1 MKKKLPLILIAALLV
16 AGGVYKFALA
26 EPKAKPKHKIEGE
39 VYVLP
44 REFLVNLRDGRF
56 ARLNVGLVFAHGYSS
71 AIAAEEAAKH
81 GGGKKG
87 GAPKPVEGFG
97 VLPQEPFV
105 RDIITDKLS
114 AATARQITS
123 GERREKLKKR
133 IVRKI
138 NKTTDVKVEEVLFT
152 DVAVQ

>member
-1 MKKKLPLILIAALLV
+1 MKKKLPIIVIVALLLS
-16 AGGVYKFALA
+16 GGVYKFALA
-26 EPKAKPKHKIEGE
+26 EPEAKPKYKIEGE

-44 REFLVNLRDGRF
+44 TEFMVNLRDGRF
-56 ARLNVGLVFAHGYSS
+56 ARLNVGLIFAHGYSS

-81 GGGKKG
+81 AGGKKG
-87 GAPKPVEGFG
+87 AAKPVEGFG
-97 VLPQEPFV
+97 ILPQEPFV
-105 RDIITDKLS
+105 RDIVTDTLS
-114 AATARQITS
+114 AATARQLTS

-133 IVRKI
+133 VARRI

>member
-1 MKKKLPLILIAALLV
+1 MKKKLPIILVAALLL

-26 EPKAKPKHKIEGE
+26 EPAAKPKHKIEGE

-44 REFLVNLRDGRF
+44 TEFVVNLRDGRF
-56 ARLNVGLVFAHGYSS
+56 ARLNVGLIFDHSYSS

-81 GGGKKG
+81 AGGKTAAKL
-87 GAPKPVEGFG
+87 VEGFG
-97 VLPQEPFV
+97 ILPQEPFV
-105 RDIITDKLS
+105 RDIVTDTLS
-114 AATARQITS
+114 ASTAGQIAS
-123 GERREKLKKR
+123 RERRERLKKR
-133 IVRKI
+133 IARKI